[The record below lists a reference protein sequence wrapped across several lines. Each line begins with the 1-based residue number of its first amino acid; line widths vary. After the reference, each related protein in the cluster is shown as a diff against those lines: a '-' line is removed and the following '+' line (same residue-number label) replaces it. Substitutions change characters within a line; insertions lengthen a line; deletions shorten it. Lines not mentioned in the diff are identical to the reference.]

1 MSSSPSLSVQEK
13 ILNRGYILYSDNIY
27 VKEKTC
33 KLEYD
38 DENKTTYTVSFV
50 YVVKL
55 NEYEEVESL
64 NCTPNRAD
72 TSDCISNDI
81 EAKVWQ
87 EMLEEYVADLEEIVK
102 KQELLYYDN

>member
-1 MSSSPSLSVQEK
+1 MSSSLSVREK
-13 ILNRGYILYSDNIY
+13 ILNRGYVLYDNSIY
-27 VKEKTC
+27 AKEKTC

-38 DENKTTYTVSFV
+38 DENKTTYTVSFM
-50 YVVKL
+50 YVIKL

-64 NCTPNRAD
+64 NCVPNQSNTCD
-72 TSDCISNDI
+72 YISNDI

-87 EMLEEYVADLEEIVK
+87 EMLEEYMTDLEEIVK